1 MPDLSR
7 LKGMSLSEHYFTEK
21 PSSSA
26 DRQRIRVSVR
36 GVEREFWTDSS
47 VFSKRG
53 LDFGT
58 RLLLE
63 KVSLPEEAHA
73 VDLGCG
79 YGPVVAVLADVY
91 PSSHWIAVDINERA
105 LALAEENCAGL
116 SRVKFVRS
124 DGLTKLQECRFT
136 DVLTNPPI
144 RAGKKV
150 VYRFFQQSRDV
161 LLPGGRLWVVMAKKQ
176 GAESAAEFLRTL
188 FPTVRRVA
196 RDGGYHLLCAE
207 VDG

>member
-1 MPDLSR
+1 
-7 LKGMSLSEHYFTEK
+7 MSLSEHYFTEK
-21 PSSSA
+21 PSSST

-58 RLLLE
+58 RLLLD
-63 KVSLPEEAHA
+63 KVSLPAEAQA

-79 YGPVVAVLADVY
+79 YGPIVAILASVY
-91 PSSHWIAVDINERA
+91 PNSQWIAVDINERA
-105 LALAEENCAGL
+105 LALAEENCVGL
-116 SRVKFVRS
+116 TRVKFVQS
-124 DGLTKLQECRFT
+124 DGLTKLQGYRFT

-144 RAGKKV
+144 RAGKPV
-150 VYRFFQQSRDV
+150 VYRFFRESREV

-188 FPTVRRVA
+188 FSKVERVA

-207 VDG
+207 VKG